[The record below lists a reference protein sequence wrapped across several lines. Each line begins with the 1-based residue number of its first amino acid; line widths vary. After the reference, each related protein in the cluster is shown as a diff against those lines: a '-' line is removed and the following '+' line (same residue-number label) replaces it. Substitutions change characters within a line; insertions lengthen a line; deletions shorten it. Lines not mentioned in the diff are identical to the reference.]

1 MNKQTPCYFLTVGFY
16 NEHDEY
22 QPRLLRGYYNKAYA
36 QAVCDRIMKY
46 VIDHNKWMIACE
58 AYLNAHSELRK
69 IPMRDNQY
77 PQTRGRLRAE
87 WESAN
92 PFTTA
97 AKQHNRNYWI
107 TEAPIKLI

>member
-1 MNKQTPCYFLTVGFY
+1 MCYFLTVAFY
-16 NEHDEY
+16 DECDER
-22 QPRLLRGYYNKAYA
+22 QTRMLRGYYDEIYA
-36 QAVCDRIMKY
+36 QAVCDRLMKY

-87 WESAN
+87 WETAN
-92 PFTTA
+92 PFTTT
-97 AKQHNRNYWI
+97 AKQHDRSYFI
-107 TEAPIKLI
+107 TEAPIKTI